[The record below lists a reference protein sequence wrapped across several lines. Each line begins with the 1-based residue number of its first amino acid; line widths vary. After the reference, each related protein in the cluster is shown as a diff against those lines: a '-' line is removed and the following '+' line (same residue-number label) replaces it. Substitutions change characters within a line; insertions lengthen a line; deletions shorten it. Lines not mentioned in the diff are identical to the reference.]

1 MRTRGRPP
9 LRLVVNQ
16 PVEERADFT
25 KLVELASDPDQA
37 AKSLP
42 PAEREAY
49 LDAQRSVVDARRSAE
64 VHEGLLQVN

>member
-1 MRTRGRPP
+1 MRIRGRPP
-9 LRLVVNQ
+9 LKLVVNMPAGEQ
-16 PVEERADFT
+16 ADFR

-37 AKSLP
+37 AQSLP

-49 LDAQRSVVDARRSAE
+49 LEAQQSVVDARRSAE